1 MFAMFLIAAIAA
13 PQPSDIHAIEVTR
26 AIAPYVSHTRDGRAF
41 VEFGPTVETRN
52 VNCSIQDE
60 NIFDCAYE
68 VRIKDFFASD
78 FASWLPK
85 RERMTFRDNC
95 WQIVSPK

>member
-1 MFAMFLIAAIAA
+1 MFAMLLIAAIAA

-26 AIAPYVSHTRDGRAF
+26 ATAPYVSHARDGRAF

-52 VNCSIQDE
+52 VSCNLQGE
-60 NIFDCAYE
+60 GIFDCAYE
-68 VRIKDFFASD
+68 ARIKDFFVSD
-78 FASWLPK
+78 FGAWLPK
-85 RERMTFRDNC
+85 RERIAFRDNC

>member
-1 MFAMFLIAAIAA
+1 MFAMFLIAAIVA

-26 AIAPYVSHTRDGRAF
+26 ATATYVSHARDGRAF

-52 VNCSIQDE
+52 VSCNLQGKDV
-60 NIFDCAYE
+60 FDCTYE
-68 VRIKDFFASD
+68 ARIRDFFAPD
-78 FASWLPK
+78 FAAWLPK
-85 RERMTFRDNC
+85 RERIAFRDNC

>member
-1 MFAMFLIAAIAA
+1 MFAMFLVAAIAG
-13 PQPSDIHAIEVTR
+13 PLPSDIQEIEVTR

-52 VNCSIQDE
+52 VSCSIQSE

-68 VRIKDFFASD
+68 VRIKDYFASD
-78 FASWLPK
+78 FAAWLPK
-85 RERMTFRDNC
+85 RERIAFRDNC
-95 WQIVSPK
+95 WQIVSQK